1 MIRTTLN
8 SGVGWTEMQVILEK
22 ADGTRVP
29 VTLAKF
35 GIGRIKLD
43 ELVKQGKVYHV
54 IKTDKVEVISV
65 SQLYN

>member
-8 SGVGWTEMQVILEK
+8 FGVGLTEMQVILEK

-29 VTLAKF
+29 VTLDKF

-54 IKTDKVEVISV
+54 IKTDKVEVIRV
-65 SQLYN
+65 AL